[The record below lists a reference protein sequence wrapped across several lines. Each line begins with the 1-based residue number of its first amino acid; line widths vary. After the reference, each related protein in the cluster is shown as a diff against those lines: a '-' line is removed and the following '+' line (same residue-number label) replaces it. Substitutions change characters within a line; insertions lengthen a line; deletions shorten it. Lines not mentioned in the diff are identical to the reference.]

1 MLQITISEFRKDI
14 KRYSELV
21 KEQDIIVVSN
31 GKPVMRVSD
40 PMKDKV
46 TKIKSLR
53 GIARTEL
60 NYEDILKEK
69 LIEL

>member
-14 KRYSELV
+14 KKYSELV

-40 PMKDKV
+40 HMKEKI
-46 TKIKSLR
+46 TKIKRLK
-53 GIARTEL
+53 GIAKTEL
-60 NYEDILKEK
+60 SYEDILREK
-69 LIEL
+69 LTEL

>member
-1 MLQITISEFRKDI
+1 MLQVTISEFRKDI
-14 KRYSELV
+14 KKYSELV

-40 PMKDKV
+40 PMKEKI
-46 TKIKSLR
+46 TKIKSLK
-53 GIARTEL
+53 GIAKTEL

-69 LIEL
+69 LTEL

>member
-1 MLQITISEFRKDI
+1 MLQVTISEFRKDI
-14 KRYSELV
+14 KKYSELV

-40 PMKDKV
+40 PMKEKI
-46 TKIKSLR
+46 TKIKRLK
-53 GIARTEL
+53 GIAKTEL
-60 NYEDILKEK
+60 SYEDILREK

>member
-1 MLQITISEFRKDI
+1 MLQVTISEFRKDI
-14 KRYSELV
+14 KKYSELV

-40 PMKDKV
+40 PMKEKII
-46 TKIKSLR
+46 KIKSLK
-53 GIARTEL
+53 GIAKTEL

-69 LIEL
+69 LTEL

>member
-14 KRYSELV
+14 KKYSELV

-40 PMKDKV
+40 PMKEKI
-46 TKIKSLR
+46 TRIKSLK
-53 GIARTEL
+53 GIAKTEL
-60 NYEDILKEK
+60 NYEDILREK
-69 LIEL
+69 LTEL

>member
-14 KRYSELV
+14 KKYSELV

-40 PMKDKV
+40 PMKEKI
-46 TKIKSLR
+46 TKIKSLK
-53 GIARTEL
+53 GIAKTEL
-60 NYEDILKEK
+60 SYEDILKEK
-69 LIEL
+69 LTEL

>member
-1 MLQITISEFRKDI
+1 MLQVTISEFRKDI
-14 KRYSELV
+14 KKYSELV

-40 PMKDKV
+40 PMKEKI
-46 TKIKSLR
+46 TRIKSLK

-60 NYEDILKEK
+60 NYEDILREK
-69 LIEL
+69 LTEL

>member
-14 KRYSELV
+14 KKYSELV

-40 PMKDKV
+40 PMKEKI
-46 TKIKSLR
+46 TKIKSLK
-53 GIARTEL
+53 GIAKTEL
-60 NYEDILKEK
+60 NYEDILREK
-69 LIEL
+69 LTEL